1 MPSNNVD
8 NSNIVEDIHVSSK
21 TASVIEDIS
30 LVLAYRLLIEVHMS
44 SNSTIDDV
52 DEIIEPNTPQ
62 CQASY
67 SSSPVLN
74 IVLWT
79 FQSIHFLMSHF
90 SSLP

>member
-1 MPSNNVD
+1 MLINVKVRYSKCEGYEYYNYQCPSESQHVRTVPSNNVD

-52 DEIIEPNTPQ
+52 NKIIEPNTP
-62 CQASY
+62 
-67 SSSPVLN
+67 
-74 IVLWT
+74 
-79 FQSIHFLMSHF
+79 
-90 SSLP
+90 